1 MRWLGLVSVVALIA
15 LTMHVPETTTQAG
28 QAICDSRAKPA
39 NLNFTLK
46 DVTGKDFS
54 LAGQRGKVILLSFW
68 ATWCG
73 PCKIEIPW
81 FIEFQSKYRSQGLV
95 VVGVSVDDPISGL
108 KPFADR
114 MKMNYPVLVGDGR
127 DDLKEE
133 AYGPMWGIPTAF
145 LIGRD
150 GTICRKH
157 IGMSEKEELEREIK
171 ALL

>member
-54 LAGQRGKVILLSFW
+54 LAAQRGKVILLSFW

-150 GTICRKH
+150 GAICRKH
-157 IGMSEKEELEREIK
+157 TGMSEKEELEREIK

>member
-1 MRWLGLVSVVALIA
+1 MRWLGLVAVVALIA
-15 LTMHVPETTTQAG
+15 LTMDVPETTTQAG
-28 QAICDSRAKPA
+28 QAVCDSRAKPA

-54 LAGQRGKVILLSFW
+54 LAAQRGKVILLSFW

-108 KPFADR
+108 KPFAER

-150 GTICRKH
+150 GAICRKH
-157 IGMSEKEELEREIK
+157 TGMSEKEELEREIK